1 MDQVNQLVRFYF
13 HLGFSHKEIVF
24 CLQQCHG
31 VHLSLT
37 TVRRRLKG
45 MALYRRRKSDLL
57 EVALFVMEELER
69 HGQLHGY
76 KTMHLKCIQKS
87 LQVTQETVRI
97 LLQLLDPEGVAYR
110 RSKRLRRR
118 LYRNPG
124 PNYMWHIDSYDKLKP
139 YGICINA
146 AIDGFSRNIIW
157 IKAYWTN
164 SNPRIIAGYFMEE
177 VEKLGGCPAR
187 VRCDMG
193 TENVYLEQ
201 MQRFLRYDHVDE
213 FARDCFIYGSSNH
226 NQRIE
231 SWWSYLRKQ
240 HAQFW
245 MNLFQQLKEENEF
258 SGDLLDKSLVQFCFM
273 NIIQNELNEV
283 ADLWNMHRMRRCRNA
298 IAPNGRP
305 LLMYNLP
312 NQFGG
317 TDHLQNVSRQ
327 QVRLCKDE
335 CTFRGRL
342 PCDETVFEIACTI
355 MAEHNISPPEDTK
368 EAEEIYKILRRYIRL
383 RL

>member
-1 MDQVNQLVRFYF
+1 
-13 HLGFSHKEIVF
+13 
-24 CLQQCHG
+24 
-31 VHLSLT
+31 
-37 TVRRRLKG
+37 

-76 KTMHLKCIQKS
+76 RTMHLKCIQKG

-97 LLQLLDPEGVAYR
+97 LLQLLDPEGVAYG

-124 PNYMWHIDSYDKLKP
+124 PSYMWHIDSYDKLKP

-157 IKAYWTN
+157 IKAYRTN

-177 VEKLGGCPAR
+177 VAKLGGCPAR
-187 VRCDMG
+187 VRYDMG
-193 TENVYLEQ
+193 TENVYVEQ
-201 MQRFLRYDHVDE
+201 MQRFLRLLERRSTV
-213 FARDCFIYGSSNH
+213 
-226 NQRIE
+226 
-231 SWWSYLRKQ
+231 YLSPFSFCNMC
-240 HAQFW
+240 AVTGNSV
-245 MNLFQQLKEENEF
+245 NLIF
-258 SGDLLDKSLVQFCFM
+258 
-273 NIIQNELNEV
+273 QNELNEV
-283 ADLWNMHRMRRCRNA
+283 ADLWNMHHIRRCRNA

-305 LLMYNLP
+305 RLMYDLP

-355 MAEHNISPPEDTK
+355 MAEHNISPPKDTK

>member
-1 MDQVNQLVRFYF
+1 
-13 HLGFSHKEIVF
+13 
-24 CLQQCHG
+24 
-31 VHLSLT
+31 
-37 TVRRRLKG
+37 
-45 MALYRRRKSDLL
+45 
-57 EVALFVMEELER
+57 
-69 HGQLHGY
+69 
-76 KTMHLKCIQKS
+76 
-87 LQVTQETVRI
+87 
-97 LLQLLDPEGVAYR
+97 
-110 RSKRLRRR
+110 
-118 LYRNPG
+118 
-124 PNYMWHIDSYDKLKP
+124 MWHIDSYDKLKP

-213 FARDCFIYGSSNH
+213 FARDCFIFGSSNH

-245 MNLFQQLKEENEF
+245 MNLFQELKEENEF

-273 NIIQNELNEV
+273 NIIQVSKIIFTMAIFHFFLNRLDV
-283 ADLWNMHRMRRCRNA
+283 WFN
-298 IAPNGRP
+298 
-305 LLMYNLP
+305 LL
-312 NQFGG
+312 
-317 TDHLQNVSRQ
+317 R
-327 QVRLCKDE
+327 
-335 CTFRGRL
+335 
-342 PCDETVFEIACTI
+342 
-355 MAEHNISPPEDTK
+355 
-368 EAEEIYKILRRYIRL
+368 
-383 RL
+383 